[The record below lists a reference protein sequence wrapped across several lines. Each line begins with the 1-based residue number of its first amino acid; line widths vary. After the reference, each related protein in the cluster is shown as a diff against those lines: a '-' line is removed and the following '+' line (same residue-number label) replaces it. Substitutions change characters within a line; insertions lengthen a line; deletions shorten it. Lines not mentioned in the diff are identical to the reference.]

1 MKKALFR
8 NEDSVIQK
16 KVTRPGSDG
25 YVMFRMVFDPETG
38 DTECAVLGIH
48 EHPAG
53 IEPILP
59 HYHREVEES
68 VYVVSGEGTVKLGY
82 NPDSMEEHRFK
93 TGSCWFVPPECYHQI
108 INTGSSPVKMIASYF
123 RNDGK
128 LVSHRVVS
136 EELTEVLNDNNT

>member
-1 MKKALFR
+1 MKKPLFR
-8 NEDSVIQK
+8 NEDSVLQK
-16 KVTRPGSDG
+16 RVTRTGSDG
-25 YVMFRMVFDPETG
+25 YVLFRMVFDPETG
-38 DTECAVLGIH
+38 DTGCAVLGVH

-68 VYVVSGEGTVKLGY
+68 VYVVSGEGTVKLGF
-82 NPDSMEEHRFK
+82 NPNSMEEHHFK
-93 TGSCWFVPPECYHQI
+93 AGSCWFVPPGCYHQI
-108 INTGSSPVKMIASYF
+108 INTGRSTVKMVASYF

-136 EELTEVLNDNNT
+136 EELTEVYDGRRT

>member
-1 MKKALFR
+1 MKKPLFR
-8 NEDSVIQK
+8 NEDSVIQQ

-25 YVMFRMVFDPETG
+25 YVLFKMVFDPETG
-38 DTECAVLGIH
+38 ETESAVLGIH

-68 VYVVSGEGTVKLGY
+68 VYVVSGEGTVKLGFD
-82 NPDSMEEHRFK
+82 PDSMDEHNFK
-93 TGSCWFVPPECYHQI
+93 SGSCWFVPADCYHQI
-108 INTGSSPVKMIASYF
+108 INTGSSPVKMTASYF

-136 EELTEVLNDNNT
+136 EELTEVYDGNRT

>member
-1 MKKALFR
+1 MKKPLFR
-8 NEDSVIQK
+8 NEDSVVQQ

-25 YVMFRMVFDPETG
+25 YVLFKMVFDPETG
-38 DTECAVLGIH
+38 ETESAVLGIH

-68 VYVVSGEGTVKLGY
+68 VYVVSGEGTVKLGFD
-82 NPDSMEEHRFK
+82 PDSMKEHYFK
-93 TGSCWFVPPECYHQI
+93 SGSCWFVPPDCYHQI
-108 INTGSSPVKMIASYF
+108 INTSSSPVKMTASYF
-123 RNDGK
+123 GKDGK

-136 EELTEVLNDNNT
+136 EELTEVYDGNRT